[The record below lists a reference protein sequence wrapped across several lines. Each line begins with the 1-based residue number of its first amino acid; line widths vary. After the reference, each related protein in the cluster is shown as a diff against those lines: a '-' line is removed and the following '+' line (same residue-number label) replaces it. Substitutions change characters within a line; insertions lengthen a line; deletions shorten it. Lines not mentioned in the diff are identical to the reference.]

1 MSPTPQRGIL
11 ARVAPDRSR
20 RARWTLRATAAVFLV
35 GVVVSLVTAA
45 STVPMLRA
53 LVDAGRPVLSE
64 AMASARG
71 EQQAVFVRRFDG
83 TREALAAAGWALGP
97 ADAAPRFECWVEEDE
112 SVCGLFA
119 HTELSTS
126 MPAAAEQQPAA
137 VDRVFAATTS
147 TLAGDGW
154 QCSRPLSRDQ
164 GSTATCTSGETTLDV
179 ACRTPA
185 LGAASRLTMELH
197 LSREAYRS
205 GGRGES
211 V

>member
-1 MSPTPQRGIL
+1 
-11 ARVAPDRSR
+11 VAATGPR
-20 RARWTLRATAAVFLV
+20 RARWALCAAGAIFV
-35 GVVVSLVTAA
+35 GAVVVSVLTAA
-45 STVPMLRA
+45 SAAPLLRA
-53 LVDAGRPVLSE
+53 LFDAGRPVLSE

-71 EQQAVFVRRFDG
+71 EQQEEFVRQFDG
-83 TREALAAAGWALGP
+83 TREALASAGWAPGP

-126 MPAAAEQQPAA
+126 VPAATAQQPAA
-137 VDRVFAATTS
+137 VDRMFAATTS

-154 QCSRPLSRDQ
+154 ECSGPLARAPDSTA
-164 GSTATCTSGETTLDV
+164 TATCTSGSTKLDV
-179 ACRTPA
+179 ACRAPA
-185 LGAASRLTMELH
+185 LGAAPRLTMELH

-205 GGRGES
+205 DGDGES